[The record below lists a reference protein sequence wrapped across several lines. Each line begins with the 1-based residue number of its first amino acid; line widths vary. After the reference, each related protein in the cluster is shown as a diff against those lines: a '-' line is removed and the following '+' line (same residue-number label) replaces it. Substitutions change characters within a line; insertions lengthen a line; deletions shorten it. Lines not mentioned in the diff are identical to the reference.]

1 VFGPAFGGAHGED
14 HVAGAKVWAKGVAGR
29 QALARAPGVR
39 AANAVGVFTTFDVPG
54 AGTGGAQGTSPRAIN
69 PEGAITGWYADSN
82 YGYHGFLRAAGG
94 VFATFDAPGAVNGTI
109 PASINP
115 NGTIAGYFYDA
126 NFVDHGFVRTPGGGV
141 ATFNGT
147 QANAINAQGA
157 IAGTYFDANFGL
169 HGFVR
174 YTDGAISAFDA
185 PGANTTGFPYGTQ
198 AVAIGPNGTIVGTYT
213 DANFINHGFL
223 RASNG
228 TFTTFDPPG
237 QIQVFA
243 PYSFGPDLYIDE
255 NGVITEP
262 ISRSSRET
270 RSAVITGSSSGPA
283 TAPLPHSTR
292 RLRPAAYGR
301 SLPASTRRK
310 RSQGPSTTVTRS
322 IMASCAPATAPSQPS
337 TLRARAQEAP
347 RPSASPEGS
356 DHGRIH

>member
-1 VFGPAFGGAHGED
+1 MKSTFRILSLSLCVGLATLWPQHMSAYAQEAVFGPAFGGAHGED

-54 AGTGGAQGTSPRAIN
+54 AGTGGAQGTYPTAIN

-126 NFVDHGFVRTPGGGV
+126 NFVDHGF
-141 ATFNGT
+141 A
-147 QANAINAQGA
+147 
-157 IAGTYFDANFGL
+157 
-169 HGFVR
+169 
-174 YTDGAISAFDA
+174 
-185 PGANTTGFPYGTQ
+185 
-198 AVAIGPNGTIVGTYT
+198 
-213 DANFINHGFL
+213 
-223 RASNG
+223 
-228 TFTTFDPPG
+228 
-237 QIQVFA
+237 
-243 PYSFGPDLYIDE
+243 
-255 NGVITEP
+255 EP

-292 RLRPAAYGR
+292 RLIRPAAYGR

-347 RPSASPEGS
+347 RPSASPRGV
-356 DHGRIH
+356 